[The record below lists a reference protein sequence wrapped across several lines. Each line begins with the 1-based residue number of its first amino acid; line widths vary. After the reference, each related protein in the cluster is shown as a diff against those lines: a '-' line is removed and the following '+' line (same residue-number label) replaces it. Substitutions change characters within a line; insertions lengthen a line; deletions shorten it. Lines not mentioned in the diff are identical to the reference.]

1 MAHELAHW
9 TRAASRLD
17 RDFGQKR
24 FGDAGYA
31 LEELVADLASAFIG
45 AQIGLPVDH
54 IEDHAAYISGWLTA
68 LEDNASAFL
77 TAAAKA
83 QTAADYLLGLMGVPA
98 AAPDAVD
105 EASVEVAMIGA

>member
-1 MAHELAHW
+1 
-9 TRAASRLD
+9 
-17 RDFGQKR
+17 
-24 FGDAGYA
+24 
-31 LEELVADLASAFIG
+31 
-45 AQIGLPVDH
+45 LPVDH